1 MFFGSAAVA
10 GVLPASVVARLLQ
23 LAAVGRVLQ
32 QTASIMPA
40 TAGCLFIS
48 FNKFLSFAFTWKSRK
63 SGQGHRRTFG
73 FIFGA
78 FKANRDF
85 HRFVKVVIAIRRVLA
100 GLNFLWGA
108 QGGGSLYFYI
118 VNGKHWELIRAQPA
132 CPVPCFLVSRFPIF
146 PSVTR
151 AARAFISCFIWKS
164 KKSDHICYFVHLS
177 NKHVFV
183 GLEVLFRQIC
193 SDKHKIAFV
202 IEGSFVR

>member
-40 TAGCLFIS
+40 TAGCHFIP

-78 FKANRDF
+78 FKSHRDF
-85 HRFVKVVIAIRRVLA
+85 HSFVTVVIAIRRILA
-100 GLNFLWGA
+100 
-108 QGGGSLYFYI
+108 
-118 VNGKHWELIRAQPA
+118 V
-132 CPVPCFLVSRFPIF
+132 
-146 PSVTR
+146 
-151 AARAFISCFIWKS
+151 
-164 KKSDHICYFVHLS
+164 
-177 NKHVFV
+177 
-183 GLEVLFRQIC
+183 
-193 SDKHKIAFV
+193 
-202 IEGSFVR
+202 